1 MNLYEPGTE
10 KVETFHLTDSG
21 YEELEPDANGRFHSA
36 KNTPIFT
43 RKPHRRSTPPSPGSP
58 IDDKLNAMKR
68 ATVTIP
74 EDLQNELAAYLETQ
88 ESPPT
93 LTALVQAALRRFLA
107 EKRLEQWQYRP
118 PRRRLSITPATAGS
132 GRSDV
137 SIAHDEVLAETR

>member
-1 MNLYEPGTE
+1 
-10 KVETFHLTDSG
+10 
-21 YEELEPDANGRFHSA
+21 
-36 KNTPIFT
+36 
-43 RKPHRRSTPPSPGSP
+43 
-58 IDDKLNAMKR
+58 MKR

-74 EDLQNELAAYLETQ
+74 DDLQNELTAYLGTQ

-118 PRRRLSITPATAGS
+118 PQRRLSITPAASGS

-137 SIAHDEVLAETR
+137 SIAHDEAISETR